1 MGTGTNVQ
9 QRLVALHH
17 LDCPWRP
24 MDLEQ
29 QEGRIIRQGN
39 TNKEVQ
45 IYTYVTEG
53 TFDSNMYAQL
63 ARKQRAI
70 SQFYSTDMTQRS
82 CEDISDSVLSYLDV
96 AAITSGNPLIKEQAE
111 LQRVVTKLQRQRTT
125 FYNEKYALQDRVE
138 LEYPEKISRL
148 ERVIPMIEEDLATAQ
163 ANPKTEEFCGMTIK
177 EKFYDSRKD
186 AGTALME
193 NAKVMGREKVEI
205 GSYRGF
211 KLFAMYSAPD
221 KACIV
226 GIRGKKDYTVTLGKN
241 PVGNIARLDHTI
253 AGLKDLIEDD
263 KRILSDAKT
272 EYAAAKEQIKEEFPH
287 EEELKEKKA
296 RIEQITAVLSKD
308 KSDNQKKFN

>member
-186 AGTALME
+186 AGTPLNITSM
-193 NAKVMGREKVEI
+193 
-205 GSYRGF
+205 YRT
-211 KLFAMYSAPD
+211 PT
-221 KACIV
+221 KA
-226 GIRGKKDYTVTLGKN
+226 TT
-241 PVGNIARLDHTI
+241 
-253 AGLKDLIEDD
+253 
-263 KRILSDAKT
+263 
-272 EYAAAKEQIKEEFPH
+272 AAAPSRYGRWMNDTSRRS
-287 EEELKEKKA
+287 LKGSPTGLA
-296 RIEQITAVLSKD
+296 RWERLGLPMC
-308 KSDNQKKFN
+308 

>member
-82 CEDISDSVLSYLDV
+82 CEDIS
-96 AAITSGNPLIKEQAE
+96 

-186 AGTALME
+186 AGTALIE
-193 NAKVMGREKVEI
+193 NARVMGREKVEI

-211 KLFAMYSAPD
+211 KLFAMYSALD
-221 KACIV
+221 KACI
-226 GIRGKKDYTVTLGKN
+226 GSIRLVSSGSEAK
-241 PVGNIARLDHTI
+241 RTI
-253 AGLKDLIEDD
+253 PLLWE
-263 KRILSDAKT
+263 RIPWA
-272 EYAAAKEQIKEEFPH
+272 I
-287 EEELKEKKA
+287 
-296 RIEQITAVLSKD
+296 
-308 KSDNQKKFN
+308 